1 MKIVISNPKTGKS
14 YQKEVEKSSESSF
27 YNKKIGETINGELLD
42 LQGYQLK
49 VTGGS
54 DIAGFPMRSDL
65 KGTKR
70 QRILLTKGIGLKNS
84 EKGYRT
90 KRTVRGNKTNEEIA
104 QINTVIVKEGSA
116 NLDEIFKKEEK
127 K

>member
-14 YQKEVEKSSESSF
+14 YQKEVEKGSESSF

>member
-14 YQKEVEKSSESSF
+14 YQKEIDKSSESSF

-70 QRILLTKGIGLKNS
+70 QRILLTKGVGLKNS

-104 QINTVIVKEGSA
+104 QINTVIMKEGSA

>member
-14 YQKEVEKSSESSF
+14 YQKEIDKSSESSF

-42 LQGYQLK
+42 LQGYQLR

-70 QRILLTKGIGLKNS
+70 QRILLTKGVGLKNS
-84 EKGYRT
+84 EKGYRA

-104 QINTVIVKEGSA
+104 QINTVIMKEGSA